1 MKRKSGRGGR
11 QTVGE
16 AVAVNWVERDT
27 KRGRKMHHVHD
38 NSVTLPS
45 CQVSRTDDTSKHEAT
60 RWQIDDAPE
69 IDMPLAF
76 DIDYVIPELPERKK
90 VKVRHPIFFVEH

>member
-27 KRGRKMHHVHD
+27 KRGRKVHHVHD

-60 RWQIDDAPE
+60 QRGDVPE
-69 IDMPLAF
+69 IDMPF
-76 DIDYVIPELPERKK
+76 DMDYVIPELPERKK
-90 VKVRHPIFFVEH
+90 VKVRHPIFFVKH